1 MKAIGYV
8 RVSTN
13 EQASE
18 GVSLDNQTAKIGQY
32 CQLNDLELIEVIS
45 DPGESGKNLKR
56 PGIQRLLGELKN
68 IDAVVVYKLDRLSR
82 KVLDTL
88 ETLREFEKSKVS
100 FHSVMEKIDTG
111 TAAGKFF
118 LNITASFAQMERDL
132 TAERTTDALQF
143 KKKNGE
149 LVGSVPYGKRLDV
162 DGIHLID
169 DDDELETIRLAMRWR
184 AKGASLRAIAKELT
198 RKKRQCRGCIWYAQ
212 TVKNIIGAA
221 S

>member
-1 MKAIGYV
+1 MKAIGYI

-18 GVSLDNQTAKIGQY
+18 GVSLDNQTAKIKQY
-32 CQLNDLELIEVIS
+32 CETYGLQLVETIS

-88 ETLREFEKSKVS
+88 ETLREFEKNKVD

-149 LVGSVPYGKRLDV
+149 LVGSVPYGKRLDN

-169 DDDELETIRLAMRWR
+169 DADELETIRLAMRWR
-184 AKGASLRAIAKELT
+184 AKGASLRTIAKELT